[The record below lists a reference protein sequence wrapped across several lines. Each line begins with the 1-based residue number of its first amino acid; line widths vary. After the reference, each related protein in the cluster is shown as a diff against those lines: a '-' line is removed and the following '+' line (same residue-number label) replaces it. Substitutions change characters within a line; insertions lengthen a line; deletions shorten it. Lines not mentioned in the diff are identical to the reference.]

1 METQGAKMMIQRW
14 RRLVDFF
21 LYEEASTR
29 PAALMRIGLV
39 GLLWARY
46 ASDFLLFRNL
56 EPYYLL
62 HGISFFAATTLMFF
76 GAWTRLSSLWT
87 AATVVSFYYYLGY
100 AKGVESYTHHHT
112 YLLGIGAC
120 FLALAPCGRSYSWDR
135 WRALKKAERTGSA
148 PPLERGPQWAIRLLA
163 LQLSLIYFWTA
174 FDKCSGAFLSGERLE
189 NHLMY
194 LFLGSDYPQN
204 AWFHPLMV
212 SVAWVTVSLEFVL
225 CFGLW
230 VKRFQR
236 WLIPVGL
243 VFHGLF
249 YVLLPVGPFSLTMW
263 LFYLAYLDPDAVHN
277 FLDRLSAVPAP
288 SNA

>member
-1 METQGAKMMIQRW
+1 MISQAW

-29 PAALMRIGLV
+29 PAALMRMGLV
-39 GLLWARY
+39 ALLWSRY

-62 HGISFFAATTLMFF
+62 HGISFFLATTLMFF
-76 GAWTRLSSLWT
+76 GAWTRFSSIWT
-87 AATVVSFYYYLGY
+87 AVTTVSFYYYLGFS
-100 AKGVESYTHHHT
+100 KGVEPYTHHHT
-112 YLLGIGAC
+112 YLLGAGAVL
-120 FLALAPCGRSYSWDR
+120 LAMAPCGRSYSWDR
-135 WRALKKAERTGSA
+135 WRALKRAEISGKPA
-148 PPLERGPQWAIRLLA
+148 PEERGPQWAIRLLA

-174 FDKCSGAFLSGERLE
+174 FEKCDPAFLSGERME
-189 NHLMY
+189 HHIMY

-204 AWFHPLMV
+204 GWFHPLMV
-212 SVAWVTVSLEFVL
+212 SVAWVTVLLEFVL
-225 CFGLW
+225 AFGLW
-230 VKRFQR
+230 FKRLQP

-263 LFYLAYLDPDAVHN
+263 LFYLAYLDPDAIHR
-277 FLDRLSAVPAP
+277 FLDKMAP
-288 SNA
+288 GPIEA